1 MQREVYAHNWW
12 IDDKPKE
19 TPITLHQTTLKFYE
33 DKERKPGKSN
43 PEL

>member
-19 TPITLHQTTLKFYE
+19 TPIDTSLNNFKVYE
-33 DKERKPGKSN
+33 NKERKLWKSN